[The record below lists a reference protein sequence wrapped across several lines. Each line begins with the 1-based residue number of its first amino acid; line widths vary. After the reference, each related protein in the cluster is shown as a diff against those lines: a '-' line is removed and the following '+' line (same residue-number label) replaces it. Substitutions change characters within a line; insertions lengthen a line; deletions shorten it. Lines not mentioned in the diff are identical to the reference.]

1 MTCRYRNTRQILP
14 AMVSIVLLHQKSSS
28 SMFMVKNT
36 PPSKHGR
43 KGPRWM
49 QNWIAKFKWKLLP
62 IIGAQ
67 VRNLTDRLSPFI
79 SPRMIQKIPTLN
91 DRADRNL
98 MDWTHVFVSQTG
110 HKTCPVTYFVKATV
124 MMPLQVHLVGSTNT
138 LNRCPIL
145 PIGEVAT
152 VA

>member
-1 MTCRYRNTRQILP
+1 MI
-14 AMVSIVLLHQKSSS
+14 SIVLSHPKSSS

-36 PPSKHGR
+36 LPSKHGM

-49 QNWIAKFKWKLLP
+49 QNWIAKFKSKLLP
-62 IIGAQ
+62 IIGVQ
-67 VRNLTDRLSPFI
+67 VRNLKDRLSPFI